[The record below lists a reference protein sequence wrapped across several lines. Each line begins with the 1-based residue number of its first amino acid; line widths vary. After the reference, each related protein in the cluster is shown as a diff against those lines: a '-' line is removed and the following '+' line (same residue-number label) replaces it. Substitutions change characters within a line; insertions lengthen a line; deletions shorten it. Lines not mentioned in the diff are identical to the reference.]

1 VSTRRFERAG
11 RSSRRILL
19 AAPRASCAGVERAID
34 TVERALAQHG
44 PPVYVRK
51 QIVHNAH
58 VIADLERRGAVFVD
72 EVDEVPEG
80 ALVVFSAHGV
90 SPQVHTDARGRRLRV
105 IDATCPLVSKVH
117 AEARRFASSDHTI
130 VLIGHEGHEE
140 VEGTSGEAPEN
151 VRLIASADEVEQV
164 DVEDPDRVAY
174 LTQTTLAVDETQEV
188 VEALRRR
195 FPGLVGPRS
204 DDICYATQNRQDAV
218 KALVEECDLIL
229 VIGSRNSS
237 NSKRLVEVAERHGCP
252 AFLIDDETDIEPD
265 WLLEAETVGI
275 TAGASA
281 PERLVQRVTRALE
294 RLLGAA
300 SVEERTIATETTQ
313 FKLPLEVRR

>member
-1 VSTRRFERAG
+1 M
-11 RSSRRILL
+11 
-19 AAPRASCAGVERAID
+19 
-34 TVERALAQHG
+34 
-44 PPVYVRK
+44 
-51 QIVHNAH
+51 
-58 VIADLERRGAVFVD
+58 
-72 EVDEVPEG
+72 
-80 ALVVFSAHGV
+80 
-90 SPQVHTDARGRRLRV
+90 
-105 IDATCPLVSKVH
+105 
-117 AEARRFASSDHTI
+117 
-130 VLIGHEGHEE
+130 
-140 VEGTSGEAPEN
+140 
-151 VRLIASADEVEQV
+151 
-164 DVEDPDRVAY
+164 
-174 LTQTTLAVDETQEV
+174 
-188 VEALRRR
+188 
-195 FPGLVGPRS
+195 
-204 DDICYATQNRQDAV
+204 
-218 KALVEECDLIL
+218 KALVEESDLIL